1 MSDEIDDAQWR
12 DRTPVGPEAAFLNPA
27 TPPTTPAMP
36 DHVWAGLERTLAQEQ
51 AARESATVIS
61 LDQRRRPRRTW
72 VLGAAAAG
80 VVLLGVGVVVQSVQS
95 SNADLVASGSGSGV
109 GAPTSQGGFP
119 AKQVLASGMDY
130 QPTTLGS
137 QVKTLLKSSL
147 GIQALAS
154 ATPGELPMPS
164 PTPTF
169 MMSADGMRSCI
180 DGLTKG
186 GDGTALVV
194 DMARYHG
201 SDAGIVVVPLSV
213 SASTASQPATL
224 HVWVVGPD
232 CARDH
237 TDVLVDM
244 YVPLPTGAAAASE

>member
-1 MSDEIDDAQWR
+1 MPDELDDARWR
-12 DRTPVGPEAAFLNPA
+12 EHTPLGPDAAFLDPA
-27 TPPTTPAMP
+27 TPPTSPAMP
-36 DHVWAGLERTLAQEQ
+36 DSVWAGLERRLHAEQ
-51 AARESATVIS
+51 SARESATVVS
-61 LDQRRRPRRTW
+61 LDERRRPRRRW
-72 VLGAAAAG
+72 IVGVAAAG

-95 SNADLVASGSGSGV
+95 STADLVASSGS
-109 GAPTSQGGFP
+109 APAPASRAGFP

-137 QVKTLLKSSL
+137 QVTTLLKSSL
-147 GIQALAS
+147 GIQALSDVA
-154 ATPGELPMPS
+154 PGELPMPS
-164 PTPTF
+164 PAPTF

-180 DGLTKG
+180 DGLTRG
-186 GDGTALVV
+186 SDGTALVV

-201 SDAGIVVVPLSV
+201 SNAGIVVIPLSV
-213 SASTASQPATL
+213 TASTASQPATL

-244 YVPLPTGAAAASE
+244 NVPIPASTAGASE